1 MKGLNPMFQ
10 ILIAE
15 DDKNTRRLLSAILQQ
30 NNFNTILAADGEEA
44 LTMFESN
51 HIDLAIIDI
60 MMPKMNGLELTKI
73 LREYDNYL
81 PILILSAK
89 DLPVDKKKGFIAGTD
104 DYMTKP
110 FEEDELLLR
119 IKALL
124 RRTKSAAEGK
134 LSIGDVTLYYESLM
148 VNRKDGESLTLPQK
162 EFYLLYKLL
171 SNPNVIFT
179 RIQLMDEIWGMDSE
193 SADSTIN
200 VHINRLRRRFETYP
214 EFEIISVRGLG
225 YKAVTH
231 IG

>member
-1 MKGLNPMFQ
+1 MFQ

-30 NNFNTILAADGEEA
+30 NGFHTILAADGQEA
-44 LTMFESN
+44 LDQFESN

-60 MMPKMNGLELTKI
+60 MMPKIDGLELTKM
-73 LREYDNYL
+73 LRDYDNYL

-89 DLPVDKKKGFIAGTD
+89 DLPLDKKKGFIAGTD

-124 RRTKSAAEGK
+124 RRTKSAAEGQ
-134 LSIGDVTLYYESLM
+134 LTLGDVTLIYESLM
-148 VNRKDGESLTLPQK
+148 VNRKNGESMMLPQK

-193 SADSTIN
+193 SSDSTIN
-200 VHINRLRRRFETYP
+200 VHINRLRRRFENYP

-231 IG
+231 VS

>member
-1 MKGLNPMFQ
+1 MFQ

-15 DDKNTRRLLSAILQQ
+15 DDKNTRKLLSAILQQ
-30 NNFNTILAADGEEA
+30 NNFHTILAADGQEA
-44 LTMFESN
+44 LDLFESN

-60 MMPKMNGLELTKI
+60 MMPKLDGLELTKI

-89 DLPVDKKKGFIAGTD
+89 DLPLDKKKGFIAGTD

-124 RRTKSAAEGK
+124 RRTKSAAEGQ
-134 LSIGDVTLYYESLM
+134 LSVGDVTLFYDSLM
-148 VNRKDGESLTLPQK
+148 VNRKDGTSMTLPQK

-225 YKAVTH
+225 YKAVIHTS
-231 IG
+231 